1 MAENKLSGKQVLI
14 MAVAAGIAVANIY
27 YNQPILKD
35 IQQSTRST
43 EAQAGALSF
52 LSQAG
57 YGLGLFFITP
67 LGDTIK
73 RKKLTINLLLL
84 AALALLA
91 MACCRNIYLLW
102 VSSFCIGLFSVAAQ
116 VILPLAASL
125 DRVSTGSTVG
135 KVFSGILIG
144 ILAARVLSGFVA
156 SLLGWHAVYLFAC
169 GFVLI
174 TCFFLQKYLPDPGS
188 PFSSSYIQLLKSTLA
203 QFKRFALLRVSALI
217 GALMF
222 GVFCSFWTTI
232 TFHLSGKP
240 FNYSPV
246 KIGLLGFVAI
256 GGALTAPIFGKSA
269 DKGKAIHSLVIA
281 IILVLAS
288 VAALHFFPG
297 SLVILIAGIFIL
309 DTGIQAVQVTN
320 VARIY
325 SLDEKSNSR
334 INTIYMTCYFIG
346 GAAGTA
352 IGLLCWQYGGWG
364 LATWQMMA
372 WTFFALIVL
381 LISTRS
387 SGRQKPLIQ
396 AT

>member
-1 MAENKLSGKQVLI
+1 

-35 IQQSTRST
+35 IQQSTHST

-57 YGLGLFFITP
+57 YGMGLFFITP
-67 LGDTIK
+67 LGDKIN
-73 RKKLTINLLLL
+73 RKKLTIILLLL
-84 AALALLA
+84 VSVALLA
-91 MACCRNIYLLW
+91 MAFFQNIYLLW

-156 SLLGWHAVYLFAC
+156 STLGWHAVYMFAC
-169 GFVLI
+169 GFVWI
-174 TCFFLQKYLPDPGS
+174 TCYLIKKYLPDAES
-188 PFSSSYIQLLKSTLA
+188 NFSSSYGQLLKSTLA

-217 GALMF
+217 GALIF
-222 GVFCSFWTTI
+222 GVFCSFWTNI
-232 TFHLSGKP
+232 TFHLSGAP
-240 FNYSPV
+240 FNYSPGT
-246 KIGLLGFVAI
+246 IGLFGFVAI
-256 GGALTAPIFGKSA
+256 GGALAAPIFGKSA
-269 DKGKAIHSLVIA
+269 DGGKAVRSLVIA
-281 IILVLAS
+281 ISMVLLS
-288 VAALHFFPG
+288 AAGMHFFPS
-297 SLVILIAGIFIL
+297 SLAMVIAGIFVL
-309 DTGIQAVQVTN
+309 DIGIQAVQVTN

-346 GAAGTA
+346 GAIGTA
-352 IGLLCWQYGGWG
+352 IGLWCWRLGGWNV
-364 LATWQMMA
+364 ATWQMIVWSLMA
-372 WTFFALIVL
+372 LGVL
-381 LISTRS
+381 FI
-387 SGRQKPLIQ
+387 GRQSAHGHKDGKAIN
-396 AT
+396 